1 MKRGSRMKYLT
12 AKVSSVNR
20 NNWEIIFQDGT
31 RDFMQI
37 NRLYQGK
44 MLPIVGDNIV
54 VAQDEWGNN
63 FLVSIDKRKNFIS
76 RQYNGTERKMAAN
89 IDVVFVVSSLNKEFS
104 LQKLER
110 LAVIG
115 LTHGSKL
122 VFVLT
127 KKDLCENYNEF
138 QNIVKNRFPNNPV
151 IVLNATNPNEVFY
164 LKKFW
169 QPGESA
175 ILVGSSG
182 VGKSTI
188 INSLF
193 NENIVKTG
201 EIRARDDKGKH
212 TTTARYL
219 HVDVDGRI
227 LIDTPGIR
235 SMLAPLSSDAAKE
248 IFEDFDKLE
257 KLCEFN
263 DCKHTPNSR
272 GCAIQEAIKNGDIQ
286 EEDYI
291 RYVKLKRKQ
300 NAQMIHENGGIK
312 GSKYEKQKYCESLKK
327 SRYKNEIEGS
337 SDEKRI

>member
-1 MKRGSRMKYLT
+1 MKFLT

-20 NNWEIIFQDGT
+20 NNWEIIFQDRARGV
-31 RDFMQI
+31 MQI
-37 NRLYQGK
+37 NRLYK
-44 MLPIVGDNIV
+44 DKSLPIVGDNIV

-63 FLVSIDKRKNFIS
+63 FLIKIDKRKNFIS
-76 RQYNGTERKMAAN
+76 RQYNGSERKMAAN
-89 IDVVFVVSSLNKEFS
+89 IDVVFAVSSLNKEFS

-115 LTHGSKL
+115 SAHGSKV

-127 KKDLCENYNEF
+127 KKDLCENYVEF
-138 QNIVKNRFPNNPV
+138 QNMVKNRFPNNPV
-151 IVLNATNPNEVFY
+151 IALDATNPNEVSC

-169 QPGESA
+169 QPGGSA

-201 EIRARDDKGKH
+201 AIREKDDKGKH

-219 HVDVDGRI
+219 HIDKDGRI

-235 SMLAPLSSDAAKE
+235 SMLAPLTSDAAKE

-263 DCKHTPNSR
+263 DCAHTPNSR
-272 GCAIQEAIKNGDIQ
+272 GCAIQEAIKNGDIL

-300 NAQMIHENGGIK
+300 NAQIIHANGGIK
-312 GSKYEKQKYCESLKK
+312 GSKYEKRKYCQSLKK
-327 SRYKNEIEGS
+327 SRHQNKSE
-337 SDEKRI
+337 

>member
-1 MKRGSRMKYLT
+1 MKYLT

-20 NNWEIIFQDGT
+20 NNWEIIFQDRT
-31 RDFMQI
+31 RGFMQI
-37 NRLYQGK
+37 NRLYEDK
-44 MLPIVGDNIV
+44 SLPIVGDNIV

-63 FLVSIDKRKNFIS
+63 FLIKIDKRKNFIS
-76 RQYNGTERKMAAN
+76 RQYNGIERKMAAN

-127 KKDLCENYNEF
+127 KKDLCENYLEF

-151 IVLNATNPNEVFY
+151 ITLDATNPRDVSC
-164 LKKFW
+164 LKKIW

-175 ILVGSSG
+175 ILIGSSG

-193 NENIVKTG
+193 DENLVKTG
-201 EIRARDDKGKH
+201 EIRAKDDKGKH

-219 HVDVDGRI
+219 HIDIDGRI

-235 SMLAPLSSDAAKE
+235 SMLAPLTSDAAKE
-248 IFEDFDKLE
+248 IFEDFYKLE
-257 KLCEFN
+257 KLCKFN
-263 DCKHTPNSR
+263 DCAHTPNSR
-272 GCAIQEAIKNGDIQ
+272 GCAIQEAINNGDIL

-300 NAQMIHENGGIK
+300 KAQMIHENGGID
-312 GSKYEKQKYCESLKK
+312 GSKYEKKKYCQNLKK
-327 SRYKNEIEGS
+327 SRYQIKSEGS
-337 SDEKRI
+337 SNEKTI